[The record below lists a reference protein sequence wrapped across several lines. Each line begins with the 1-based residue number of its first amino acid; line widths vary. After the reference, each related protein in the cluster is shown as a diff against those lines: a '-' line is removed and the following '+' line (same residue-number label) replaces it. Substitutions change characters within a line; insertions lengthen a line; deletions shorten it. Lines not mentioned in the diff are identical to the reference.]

1 MADLNS
7 KFYSAFT
14 GEQIDQAYEAIKNLT
29 TTSRNRILYV
39 TNEPGQIR
47 QGVVFGS
54 YDIDPSNLAIK
65 PSGSNGHIVT
75 TDAEGNLITSEKAL
89 SDLMPQMSNGN
100 VGNLVKIGIVD
111 DHFILQD
118 STFSADDLATYPA
131 TFERITQ
138 EMEEL
143 SEATEQTL
151 ERMETL
157 ADNVTTFMDEVAE
170 GLYTKVVAYKVKGE
184 PIDDVVYFDDGVEG
198 MQTPVEAEDENG
210 IITTVTGFLYFA
222 DDHIY
227 ADLYDYALQKPV
239 IDAGSLLKP
248 EEGYWNG
255 YAGKVPIW
263 SSKGNL
269 GSSNVSGVDLE
280 QLFTRVLAIEQVINK
295 LKSEG
300 IRYIASD
307 VSYSGVINAFEGSTN
322 IGQISAEDES
332 SVDLGD
338 ITEYNGVGTVQ
349 LYAFDSD
356 NPIYPVS

>member
-29 TTSRNRILYV
+29 TSSKNKILYI
-39 TNEPGQIR
+39 TTESGQIR
-47 QGVVFGS
+47 NGVTFGA
-54 YDIDPSNLAIK
+54 YDLDPTNLATK
-65 PSGSNGHIVT
+65 PAGSNGHIVT
-75 TDAEGNLITSEKAL
+75 TDADGNLITGDKSIN
-89 SDLMPQMSNGN
+89 DLMPQMSEGQT
-100 VGNLVKIGIVD
+100 GNLVKIGIVD
-111 DHFILQD
+111 NQIFLQD
-118 STFSADDLATYPA
+118 SGFDADQLATYPA
-131 TFERITQ
+131 TFERITT
-138 EMEEL
+138 EMESLETRTDQVL
-143 SEATEQTL
+143 EQML
-151 ERMETL
+151 TL
-157 ADNVTTFMDEVAE
+157 ADNVTNAMETIFE
-170 GLYTKVVAYKVKGE
+170 GLETKVVAYKVKGE
-184 PIDDVVYFDDGVEG
+184 PIDDVVYFDDGIED
-198 MQTPVEAEDENG
+198 MQTPVEAEDGQGN
-210 IITTVTGFLYFA
+210 ITTVTGYLYFA
-222 DDHIY
+222 DDRIY
-227 ADLYDYALQKPV
+227 ADLYDYNLQKPV
-239 IDAGSLLKP
+239 IDAGALLKP

-295 LKSEG
+295 LKLEG